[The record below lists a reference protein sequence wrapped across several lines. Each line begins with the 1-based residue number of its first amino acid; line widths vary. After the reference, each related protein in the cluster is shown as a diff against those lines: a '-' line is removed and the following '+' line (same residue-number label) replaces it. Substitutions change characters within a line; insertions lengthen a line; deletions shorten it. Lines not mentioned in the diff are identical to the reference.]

1 MKVSVSL
8 TDDDVAFVDKYAAQT
23 GVPSR
28 SAVIHQAIELLRNA
42 GLEEAYSTAWDE
54 WADSAS
60 LGVSSGRY
68 RDRTEGKSRHGT
80 GDRRHRARLRGGH
93 H

>member
-8 TDDDVAFVDKYAAQT
+8 TDDDVAFVDEYAAHK

-54 WADSAS
+54 WADSEEAQ
-60 LGVSSGRY
+60 LWDTATADGLTDAPR
-68 RDRTEGKSRHGT
+68 
-80 GDRRHRARLRGGH
+80 
-93 H
+93 